1 MNWRKMRIFYEVAQ
15 CLNMTRVSEKFY
27 ISQSSVSQTISEIEN
42 ELNVKL
48 FDRINK
54 KLYLTNEGK
63 IFLSYVRRILNI
75 YDEATEYI
83 KDINLL
89 EGGTLK
95 LGASKTVG
103 VYIIPY
109 VIKAFSNE
117 YGNVDINTTIDNTNK
132 ICELIKKNEID
143 LAIVEGEVNDDEIL
157 VNDLYTDE
165 LVVIAPANHKWKE
178 YDYIDKEDIL
188 KEKLVLREP
197 DSGTRQLVDSAFN
210 AADLNINN
218 YMELGDNEAIKKAVQ
233 LGIGVSCI
241 SFKCVEEEIKNGSL
255 VMTRIEGIDLKRK
268 ITFIV
273 HKDKY
278 LNVTMN
284 ELIRIAKKIQ

>member
-1 MNWRKMRIFYEVAQ
+1 MNWRKMRIFYEVAE

-27 ISQSSVSQTISEIEN
+27 ISQSSVSQTISEMEN
-42 ELNVKL
+42 ELKVKL

-75 YDEATEYI
+75 YDEGSEYI

-89 EGGTLK
+89 EGGILK

-103 VYIIPY
+103 VYIMPY
-109 VIKAFSNE
+109 LIKEFIDKHSK
-117 YGNVDINTTIDNTNK
+117 VDVNTTIDNTNK

-143 LAIVEGEVNDDEIL
+143 LAIVEGKVSDEEIL

-165 LVVIAPANHKWKE
+165 LVVIAQPNHKWQQCEYIKKE
-178 YDYIDKEDIL
+178 EL
-188 KEKLVLREP
+188 LAEKLILREA
-197 DSGTRQLVDSAFN
+197 DSGTRQLVDSAFQE
-210 AADLNINN
+210 AGLNIENF
-218 YMELGDNEAIKKAVQ
+218 MELGDNEAIKKAVEVG
-233 LGIGVSCI
+233 LGVACI
-241 SFKCVEEEIKNGSL
+241 SLKCVEDEVRKGSL
-255 VMTRIEGIDLKRK
+255 IMTRIEEIDLKRR

-278 LNVTMN
+278 LNATMN
-284 ELIRIAKKIQ
+284 EFIKIAKEKQ